1 MQLHITRL
9 FADYFVTMV
18 HLPLWWDVINQ
29 LLGGL
34 SPQLP
39 SQSAAIPKR
48 LAEISSSSRTSLRL
62 QVKYVQRALFCLRT
76 PKRPHVLEII
86 TIPLEWL
93 KQREVT
99 EQKDIKEDVGE
110 WGRKRIVWKSIFRTW
125 LLDLLQCDGIPP
137 WRSHRFDLPTAHL
150 HENLCS

>member
-1 MQLHITRL
+1 MKETDDFFCIQLHITL
-9 FADYFVTMV
+9 LSADYFVTMV

-29 LLGGL
+29 ILGGL

-48 LAEISSSSRTSLRL
+48 LAKISSSFHTSQRL

-93 KQREVT
+93 KQGEVT
-99 EQKDIKEDVGE
+99 EQKERKEGVGE
-110 WGRKRIVWKSIFRTW
+110 CKKKEKYKYKVPS
-125 LLDLLQCDGIPP
+125 
-137 WRSHRFDLPTAHL
+137 S
-150 HENLCS
+150 

>member
-1 MQLHITRL
+1 MKETNDFFCMQPHITL
-9 FADYFVTMV
+9 LSADYCVTVV
-18 HLPLWWDVINQ
+18 HLPLWWDVIKQ

-39 SQSAAIPKR
+39 LQSAAIPKR
-48 LAEISSSSRTSLRL
+48 LAEISSSFHASLRL

-93 KQREVT
+93 KQREVGK
-99 EQKDIKEDVGE
+99 EKGIKRGCAV
-110 WGRKRIVWKSIFRTW
+110 RKKASDEV
-125 LLDLLQCDGIPP
+125 
-137 WRSHRFDLPTAHL
+137 WRSICRPWWFMQYWSQVWYHSCWHL
-150 HENLCS
+150 QDF